1 MQLEGG
7 GAIKTLLV
15 GHNLKSK
22 PWPHVGSLCCQT
34 VTSVLLFYS
43 DELLGNRFM
52 PSLFSIPSP
61 SRPTSCSTNE
71 LESTDTSGENFR
83 RISLPHTYLPTSTC
97 SNIHSPLANLFHGLI
112 IQAPK
117 SNPFTWAIDPIS
129 SPELLG
135 IKDSC
140 SHDLQNQQFLTVYW
154 IGSMLVLSCSVCAT
168 LWTVACQAPLS
179 VGILQAR
186 VLEWL
191 AIPSFRRSS
200 QPRNRTH
207 ISCIAGGFFT
217 FRATREAQKYSSGQP
232 IPSSRDL
239 PDSGIKTGSPAL
251 QAYSLPAELPGKP
264 YPLFI
269 CTTTS
274 LSIVYICTNSLLI
287 HLLMDILVASM
298 FS

>member
-1 MQLEGG
+1 MLLSSKLLAQK
-7 GAIKTLLV
+7 IKGKNCV
-15 GHNLKSK
+15 IA
-22 PWPHVGSLCCQT
+22 Q
-34 VTSVLLFYS
+34 
-43 DELLGNRFM
+43 
-52 PSLFSIPSP
+52 
-61 SRPTSCSTNE
+61 SRKCHAM
-71 LESTDTSGENFR
+71 F
-83 RISLPHTYLPTSTC
+83 
-97 SNIHSPLANLFHGLI
+97 
-112 IQAPK
+112 
-117 SNPFTWAIDPIS
+117 
-129 SPELLG
+129 
-135 IKDSC
+135 
-140 SHDLQNQQFLTVYW
+140 
-154 IGSMLVLSCSVCAT
+154 SCSVVSDS
-168 LWTVACQAPLS
+168 LRHHGLYLS
-179 VGILQAR
+179 GSSLRPWGFSRQEYWSGLHESTR
-186 VLEWL
+186 E
-191 AIPSFRRSS
+191 SS